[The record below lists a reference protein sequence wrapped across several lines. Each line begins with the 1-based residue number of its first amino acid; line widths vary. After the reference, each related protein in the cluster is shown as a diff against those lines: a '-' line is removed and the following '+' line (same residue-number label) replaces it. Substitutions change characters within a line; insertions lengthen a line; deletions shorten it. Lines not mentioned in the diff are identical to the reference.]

1 MMEILGTIRKFFGY
15 PWQKEW
21 PKPPH
26 EAQLYTGE
34 GAGFFTYLPIGM
46 ATSRLIDFA
55 FTALFQGQLESNMAI
70 ALPVELLVFLALVVL
85 PFYLNHRDPKW
96 LLWIWNGGAVLQRGT
111 ERIELTKAEVSQIKE
126 VGSARLC
133 LELFHRKKRYRLPL
147 AKTANLLGLRHLL
160 GSQLGK
166 IGPERAGVYK
176 SAFHFYQE
184 SIVIAFLFAAIST
197 TFIHKQFLKTGE
209 TDILFSIILTCS
221 TAFIVWK
228 VYSQRPITVKL
239 SEEGITKISFPHC
252 FIRWEDVTRVTID
265 QGSRD
270 ISDSLIIE
278 ANSLKLIVPASTA
291 GYWHL
296 EQQILEII
304 PSSAQVTRQ

>member
-1 MMEILGTIRKFFGY
+1 MSDRKEFIW
-15 PWQKEW
+15 PWQRDW

-46 ATSRLIDFA
+46 ATSRLIDCA

-166 IGPERAGVYK
+166 IGPERAGVFR
-176 SAFHFYQE
+176 SAFNIFKE
-184 SIVIAFLFAAIST
+184 SIVLAFSLAAISLA
-197 TFIHKQFLKTGE
+197 ILHKEFLKTGD
-209 TDILFSIILTCS
+209 TDILASIILVCS
-221 TAFIVWK
+221 TAFIAWK
-228 VYSQRPITVKL
+228 LYKQRPIAVKL

-252 FIRWEDVTRVTID
+252 FMRWEDVTRVTID
-265 QGSRD
+265 QSSRD
-270 ISDSLIIE
+270 IADSLIIE
-278 ANSLKLIVPASTA
+278 ANSLKLAVSASTA

-296 EQQILEII
+296 ERQVLERV
-304 PSSAQVTRQ
+304 PSSAQVIRQ